1 MGRFTATADNYRQTA
16 IERSDVMAVNIQNM
30 NDEMSALVE
39 IRTMNY
45 SDLKQV
51 IVVEEKAYPHPW
63 TEGIF
68 RDCLRVGHNAWVMT
82 LDNEIIAYSMV
93 MLSPGEAHILN
104 ICVDP
109 DYQAKGLG
117 RYMLHHLIKKTNQT
131 DIDMVL
137 LEVRRSNTK
146 AQQLYQSEGF
156 HELGVRKAY
165 YPADK
170 GREDAIILARYL
182 DNKPGQ

>member
-1 MGRFTATADNYRQTA
+1 
-16 IERSDVMAVNIQNM
+16 MAVNFQNM
-30 NDEMSALVE
+30 NENMSALVE

-45 SDLKQV
+45 SDLSQV
-51 IVVEEKAYPHPW
+51 IRVEIKAYPHPW
-63 TEGIF
+63 TLGIF
-68 RDCLRVGHNAWVMT
+68 RDCLRVGHHAWVML
-82 LDNEIIAYSMV
+82 LDQKVVGYAVV

-117 RYMLHHLIKKTNQT
+117 RHLLRHLIKSTNQT

-137 LEVRRSNTK
+137 LEVRRSNTR
-146 AQQLYQSEGF
+146 AQRLYQSEGF

-165 YPADK
+165 YPAKD

-182 DNKPGQ
+182 SKKS